1 LKYKAINSNLKC
13 GCGEWVSKPVSLRLR
28 ESLKENNLV
37 QVRKDRGGVDRMKF
51 IRSIKEYTTEFFSK
65 YPAVLSGYIIYCYLF
80 ISIMRLFYK
89 VKYHGATLTD
99 AYDIFSA
106 LPFMWFLAVS
116 LVKVIEY
123 RTKLHQNETKHLQNE
138 KELQMKDTQLKT
150 MHEVVKGLQHQIN
163 NPLAIIALLIG
174 KTKKSIKDNQDAIKN
189 VESIELAANTIARAL
204 EDFKRSELY
213 GTDHIGSLEGKIAA
227 IPKQELEIEKE

>member
-1 LKYKAINSNLKC
+1 MI
-13 GCGEWVSKPVSLRLR
+13 
-28 ESLKENNLV
+28 
-37 QVRKDRGGVDRMKF
+37 KF
-51 IRSIKEYTTEFFSK
+51 LRSIPEYATAFFAR

-89 VKYHGATLTD
+89 VKHYGATLTD

-106 LPFMWFLAVS
+106 LPFMWLLAVS

-123 RTKLHQNETKHLQNE
+123 RTKLHQNETQQLARE

-163 NPLAIIALLIG
+163 NPLAIIALLINR
-174 KTKKSIKDNQDAIKN
+174 TKKSVKDNQEAVRNI
-189 VESIELAANTIARAL
+189 ESIEQSANSITKAL
-204 EDFKRSELY
+204 EDFKRAELY
-213 GTDHIGSLEGKIAA
+213 ETDHIGSLEGKIAA
-227 IPKQELEIEKE
+227 IP

>member
-1 LKYKAINSNLKC
+1 MI
-13 GCGEWVSKPVSLRLR
+13 
-28 ESLKENNLV
+28 
-37 QVRKDRGGVDRMKF
+37 KF
-51 IRSIKEYTTEFFSK
+51 LRSIPEYTTAFFAK

-89 VKYHGATLTD
+89 VKYHGATLYE

-106 LPFMWFLAVS
+106 LPFMWLLAVS

-123 RTKLHQNETKHLQNE
+123 RIKLHQNETRQLVRE

-163 NPLAIIALLIG
+163 NPLAVIALLVG
-174 KTKKSIKDNQDAIKN
+174 RTKRLIKDNQDAVKN
-189 VESIELAANTIARAL
+189 VEFIEQSANSITKAL
-204 EDFKRSELY
+204 EDFKRAELY
-213 GTDHIGSLEGKIAA
+213 EIDHIGLLEGKIAA
-227 IPKQELEIEKE
+227 LPKEQ

>member
-1 LKYKAINSNLKC
+1 MI
-13 GCGEWVSKPVSLRLR
+13 
-28 ESLKENNLV
+28 
-37 QVRKDRGGVDRMKF
+37 KF
-51 IRSIKEYTTEFFSK
+51 LRSILEYTTVFFSK

-89 VKYHGATLTD
+89 VKYHSATLSD

-123 RTKLHQNETKHLQNE
+123 RTKLHEHKTHELAHE
-138 KELQMKDTQLKT
+138 KELQIKDTQLKT

-163 NPLAIIALLIG
+163 NPLAIIALLIS
-174 KTKKSIKDNQDAIKN
+174 KTKKSVKDNQDAIKN
-189 VESIELAANTIARAL
+189 IESIEHSANSIAQAL
-204 EDFKRSELY
+204 EDFKRAERY
-213 GTDHIGSLEGKIAA
+213 ETDHIGSLEGKIAA
-227 IPKQELEIEKE
+227 IPKE